1 MRYQQKNMTRDEYEH
16 FLKVAS
22 GDEKAELVLK
32 NATFLDVF
40 TNHFKS
46 GDIAI
51 SKGTFAGIGKYSGIE
66 EIDMT
71 GKTIVPGFIDAHIHI
86 ESTTVVP
93 EIFVRESIKHGTTAV
108 ITDPHE
114 IANVMG
120 VDGINYML
128 EATEG
133 LPMDIF
139 FMIPSCVP
147 SCKYDESGAVISA
160 KDMEQFYG
168 RDRVKGMAELMDV
181 LGVVERVPE
190 VLDKSFSAIK
200 NEMLIDGHAPM
211 VTGQQLVSYAAAGV
225 LSDHECATLEEA
237 LEKMGLGVW
246 IMIREGTAAQNLA
259 DLIGLCQEPYA
270 SRSMFCTDDR
280 HINHIIDEG
289 HIDAIIRKAIRL
301 GVDPAIA
308 YKMAS
313 YNAAAYFDLRDRGA
327 ISPGFLADF
336 IVIDNINDVTVGAVY
351 KNGIEITEEALKE
364 KCKSHISD
372 DLVEKSHNTFH
383 MPFVTEEMLINKGKL
398 PIIGLVP
405 GQLYTTREG
414 LSDRIDIDQD
424 ILKVAVVE
432 RHKNTGHIGLG
443 FVTGYGM
450 KKGAIATSVAHD
462 AHNIIAI
469 GTSEKEIAIAINELK
484 NIGGGMVVYADG
496 KIKASYSLP
505 VAGLMSEEGA
515 IEAKKHLEE
524 VHSAAY
530 ELGAN
535 KDIDPFM
542 TLSFTALPV
551 IPELRITT
559 KGVVDVASGKIFK

>member
-1 MRYQQKNMTRDEYEH
+1 MRYQQKSMTRDEYEH
-16 FLKVAS
+16 FLQVTA
-22 GDEKAELVLK
+22 GEVKAELVLK
-32 NATFLDVF
+32 NANFLDVF
-40 TNHFKS
+40 TNRFKS

-51 SKGTFAGIGKYSGIE
+51 SSGTFAGIGKYSGAQ

-71 GKTIVPGFIDAHIHI
+71 GKTIVPGFVDAHIHI

-93 EIFVRESIKHGTTAV
+93 EIFVKESIKHGTTAV

-120 VDGINYML
+120 IDGINYML

-133 LPMDIF
+133 LPMDVF

-147 SCKYDESGAVISA
+147 SCKYDEAGAVIMAS
-160 KDMEQFYG
+160 DMEQFYG

-181 LGVVERVPE
+181 DGVVGRNPS
-190 VLDKSFSAIK
+190 VLDKSYSAIK
-200 NEMLIDGHAPM
+200 KDMLIDGHAPM
-211 VTGQQLVSYAAAGV
+211 VTGQKLVSYIASGV
-225 LSDHECATLEEA
+225 LSDHECASLEEA

-246 IMIREGTAAQNLA
+246 IMVREGTAAENLA

-280 HINHIIDEG
+280 HINHIMDEG
-289 HIDAIIRKAIRL
+289 HIDAIIRKAIKL
-301 GVDPAIA
+301 GADPAIA

-313 YNAAAYFDLRDRGA
+313 YNAAAYFGLRDRGA

-336 IVIDNINDVTVGAVY
+336 IVLEDINDARVGAVY
-351 KNGIEITEEALKE
+351 KNGIEITDEALKL
-364 KCKSHISD
+364 KCKSHIPD
-372 DLVEKSHNTFH
+372 DLIKKSHDTFH
-383 MPFVTEEMLINKGKL
+383 MPLITEEMLENKGKL

-414 LSDRIDIDQD
+414 LSEGINIDQD

-432 RHKNTGHIGLG
+432 RHKNTGHIGIG
-443 FVTGYGM
+443 FVNGYGM

-469 GTSEKEIAIAINELK
+469 GVSEKDMAHAINALK
-484 NIGGGMVVYADG
+484 DIGGGMVVWADG
-496 KIKASYSLP
+496 KVKASYPLP
-505 VAGLMSEEGA
+505 VAGLMSEESSDM
-515 IEAKKHLEE
+515 AKKHLEE
-524 VHSAAY
+524 IHLAAY

-535 KDIDPFM
+535 KGIDPFM

>member
-1 MRYQQKNMTRDEYEH
+1 MRYQQKRMTRDEYEH
-16 FLKVAS
+16 FLQVTA
-22 GDEKAELVLK
+22 GEVKAELVLK
-32 NATFLDVF
+32 NANFLDVF
-40 TNHFKS
+40 TNRFKS

-51 SKGTFAGIGKYSGIE
+51 SSGTFAGIGKYSGVQ

-93 EIFVRESIKHGTTAV
+93 EIFVKESIKHGTTAV

-120 VDGINYML
+120 IDGINYML

-133 LPMDIF
+133 LPMDVF

-147 SCKYDESGAVISA
+147 SCKYDEAGAVIMAS
-160 KDMEQFYG
+160 DMEQFYG

-181 LGVVERVPE
+181 DGVVSRNPS
-190 VLDKSFSAIK
+190 VLDKSYSAIK
-200 NEMLIDGHAPM
+200 KDMLIDGHAPM
-211 VTGQQLVSYAAAGV
+211 VTGRKLVSYIAAGV
-225 LSDHECATLEEA
+225 LSDHECASLEEA

-280 HINHIIDEG
+280 HINHIMDEG
-289 HIDAIIRKAIRL
+289 HIDAIIRKAIKQ
-301 GVDPAIA
+301 GADPAIA

-313 YNAAAYFDLRDRGA
+313 YNAAAYFGLRDRGA

-336 IVIDNINDVTVGAVY
+336 IVLEDINDARVGAVY
-351 KNGIEITEEALKE
+351 KNGIEITDEALKL
-364 KCKSHISD
+364 KCKSHITD
-372 DLVEKSHNTFH
+372 DLIEKSHDTFH
-383 MPFVTEEMLINKGKL
+383 LPFITEEMLGNKGKL

-414 LSDRIDIDQD
+414 LSDGINIDQD

-432 RHKNTGHIGLG
+432 RHNNTGHIGIG
-443 FVTGYGM
+443 FVNGYGM

-469 GTSEKEIAIAINELK
+469 GASEKDMAHAINALK
-484 NIGGGMVVYADG
+484 DIGGGMVVWADG
-496 KIKASYSLP
+496 KVKASYPLP
-505 VAGLMSEEGA
+505 VAGLMSEESSDM
-515 IEAKKHLEE
+515 AKKHLEE
-524 VHSAAY
+524 IHLAAY